1 MTLTLPQTNALQTAG
16 NSLPEG
22 ILFDIRKYSIHD
34 GPGIRTAVFF
44 KGCPLR
50 CAWCHNPESQ
60 SFQPELILRP
70 SRCIACEA
78 CVAAC
83 PNEAIEVFLHPRPLP
98 QGGRGEIVTDR
109 AKCQAC
115 GECTQVCYAE
125 GRQLIG
131 QTYSLEQVMAEIEG
145 DRVFYEQSGGGV
157 TFTGGE
163 PMSQRAFLLALLRG
177 CKARGLHT
185 TLDTSGYCTW
195 EALDEVGPFVD
206 LFLYDLKLMDDTR
219 HRQYTAVPNT
229 LILENLRKLS
239 EAGNTIRV
247 RIPIIPGVNDDE
259 ENLRASGEFL
269 AGLPNLQ
276 RVDILAYHSSAEAKY
291 QNLGMGYTLPGLKSP
306 TNEHMDEIAAILRG
320 FGLTVS
326 IGG

>member
-1 MTLTLPQTNALQTAG
+1 MTLTLPQANTLQAAVT
-16 NSLPEG
+16 SQPEG

-70 SRCIACEA
+70 NRCIACEA
-78 CVAAC
+78 CVQVC
-83 PNEAIEVFLHPRPLP
+83 PNGAVPPSP
-98 QGGRGEIVTDR
+98 TGRGDRGDGFPFTDR
-109 AKCQAC
+109 SKCQAC
-115 GECTQVCYAE
+115 GECTLVCYAE

-131 QTYSLEQVMAEIEG
+131 RMYSLEQVLAEIEG

-163 PMSQRAFLLALLRG
+163 PMSQRPFLLALLRA
-177 CKARGLHT
+177 CKALDLHT
-185 TLDTSGYCTW
+185 ALDTSGYCSW
-195 EALDEVGPFVD
+195 EALDEVRSFVD
-206 LFLYDLKLMDDTR
+206 LFLYDLKLMNDSR
-219 HRQYTAVPNT
+219 HRQYTAVPNK
-229 LILENLRKLS
+229 LILENLRKLT
-239 EAGNTIRV
+239 EHGHAVRV
-247 RIPIIPGVNDDE
+247 RIPAIPGVNDDQ

-269 AGLPNLQ
+269 AGLPGLQ

-291 QNLGMGYTLPGLKSP
+291 QNLGMNYSLPGLKSP
-306 TNEHMDEIAAILRG
+306 SDERMEEIAATLRG

>member
-70 SRCIACEA
+70 NRCIACEA
-78 CVAAC
+78 CVEAC
-83 PNEAIEVFLHPRPLP
+83 SNGAIEILPHPRPLP
-98 QGGRGEIVTDR
+98 PRGRGVVVTDR

-115 GECTQVCYAE
+115 GACADVCYAE
-125 GRQLIG
+125 GRQMVG
-131 QTYSLEQVMAEIEG
+131 QTYSLDAVLAEIEG

-163 PMSQRAFLLALLRG
+163 PMSQRLFLLALLRA
-177 CKARGLHT
+177 CKALDLHT
-185 TLDTSGYCTW
+185 ALDTSGYCSW
-195 EALDEVGPFVD
+195 EALDEVRPFVD
-206 LFLYDLKLMDDTR
+206 LFLYDLKLMDDDR

-229 LILENLRKLS
+229 LILENLRKLA
-239 EAGNTIRV
+239 EAGHAIRV
-247 RIPIIPGVNDDE
+247 RIPVIPGVNDDE

-291 QNLGMGYTLPGLKSP
+291 QNLGTEYTLPGLKSP
-306 TNEHMDEIAAILRG
+306 TNERMEEIAFILRN
-320 FGLTVS
+320 FGLAVS